1 MKEFFK
7 ELSKWVLLFA
17 TFYGI
22 TVLVFTSRCHAQTT
36 IGAHIGTYHVDRK
49 AGYDEFNPGLYVKH
63 DIYTAGVYHNSE
75 GGTSYYAGFTHE
87 WKYVG
92 VTWGLIGGYKRGTLP
107 MIVPH
112 VKLGSGFRLAFLPP
126 IPGADNNTAGVHLMK
141 DF

>member
-1 MKEFFK
+1 MQLLKETLLALVIVTLAFLAGVFFGV
-7 ELSKWVLLFA
+7 S
-17 TFYGI
+17 T
-22 TVLVFTSRCHAQTT
+22 CHAQTT
-36 IGAHIGTYHVDRK
+36 VGAHIGTYHVDRK

-92 VTWGLIGGYKRGTLP
+92 VTWGLIGGYKRGTMP
-107 MIVPH
+107 MLVPH

-126 IPGADNNTAGVHLMK
+126 IPGADNNTAGLHLMK

>member
-1 MKEFFK
+1 MKLFK
-7 ELSKWVLLFA
+7 ESLLGLLIVALAFA
-17 TFYGI
+17 SGSFFMAGQA
-22 TVLVFTSRCHAQTT
+22 CAQTT
-36 IGAHIGTYHVDRK
+36 VGAHIGTYHVDRK

-92 VTWGLIGGYKRGTLP
+92 VTWGLIGGYKRGTMP

-126 IPGADNNTAGVHLMK
+126 IPGADNNTAGIHLMK

>member
-1 MKEFFK
+1 MKMFK
-7 ELSKWVLLFA
+7 ELLVGLLVVALAFA
-17 TFYGI
+17 SGCFFMAGQA
-22 TVLVFTSRCHAQTT
+22 CAQTT
-36 IGAHIGTYHVDRK
+36 VGAHIGTYHVDRK

-126 IPGADNNTAGVHLMK
+126 IPGADNNTAGIHLMK

>member
-1 MKEFFK
+1 M
-7 ELSKWVLLFA
+7 LGLAAVACAFA
-17 TFYGI
+17 AGCFMAATA
-22 TVLVFTSRCHAQTT
+22 CAQTT
-36 IGAHIGTYHVDRK
+36 VGAHIGTYHVDRK

-126 IPGADNNTAGVHLMK
+126 IPGADNNTAGIHLMK

>member
-1 MKEFFK
+1 MQLLKET
-7 ELSKWVLLFA
+7 LIATLIVMLAIAGGVLLGA
-17 TFYGI
+17 
-22 TVLVFTSRCHAQTT
+22 RECHAQTT
-36 IGAHIGTYHVDRK
+36 VGAHLGTYHVDRK

-107 MIVPH
+107 MLVPH

-126 IPGADNNTAGVHLMK
+126 IPGADNNTAGLHLMK